1 MREPWYNPPSE
12 GGIQKGGLMKRYLF
26 LVFGFWLLFV
36 PFFAHGQ
43 ESSAQKGEKFITTD
57 ELKKMFDAKKDF
69 LLINA
74 LSSIEFTEE
83 RIKGSINIPF
93 EKLRSGKAK
102 LPENKD
108 KMLVFYCKGPK

>member
-1 MREPWYNPPSE
+1 
-12 GGIQKGGLMKRYLF
+12 MKRYLF
-26 LVFGFWLLFV
+26 LVFGIWFLFV
-36 PFFAHGQ
+36 PFVVHGQ
-43 ESSAQKGEKFITTD
+43 GSSEQKDAQIITTD
-57 ELKKMFDAKKDF
+57 ELKKMYDSRKDF
-69 LLINA
+69 LLINT
-74 LSSIEFTEE
+74 LSSIEFAEE